1 MYWLCIIALYESRAC
16 LLAGFALLLSL
27 DARTLATCRV
37 FAAHLN
43 GYLPVILDSAPALL
57 SQQPAWIR
65 SSSLSKNFCFSDF
78 GAWPFQR
85 GHKHTAFVYPMSST
99 FFTASKFFFL
109 RRRSVKNGCKHTA
122 FVYPMSSDF
131 FVQNFCCNFPL
142 SAC

>member
-1 MYWLCIIALYESRAC
+1 M
-16 LLAGFALLLSL
+16 
-27 DARTLATCRV
+27 

-65 SSSLSKNFCFSDF
+65 SSSLSKNFCFSGF

-99 FFTASKFFFL
+99 FFTVGKIFFLPARLFL
-109 RRRSVKNGCKHTA
+109 RRRPVKKGRKHTA
-122 FVYPMSSDF
+122 FNLLKSSGF
-131 FVQNFCCNFPL
+131 FCAKLLLQLPAFWLFGHRLLALFKELPFDKTAPFVRGRC
-142 SAC
+142 